1 MLRYDR
7 KGICAF
13 FFVTFAK
20 TPSRPVST
28 GLTSTSLDRAPGP
41 SNTFVRG
48 KSGYVP
54 FWPGGL
60 EEVSSE
66 PPPLD
71 GVNQRDRKGL
81 RTIPPGFSRGLRLPG
96 EAGDDE
102 ALVSIEDDSGRPRR
116 ADDGVHLHHFTLNEL
131 IRCSKDSVIDDANYD
146 EVEVSSHKVAEIDD
160 WLPTSVRSERSTTF
174 QFNLRRT

>member
-1 MLRYDR
+1 VL
-7 KGICAF
+7 F

-20 TPSRPVST
+20 TPTRRVPT

-48 KSGYVP
+48 KSGFVP

-71 GVNQRDRKGL
+71 GINQRNRKGL

-96 EAGDDE
+96 DVGDNE
-102 ALVSIEDDSGRPRR
+102 ALLSIEDESGRPRR
-116 ADDGVHLHHFTLNEL
+116 ADDGVHPHSFTLNAL
-131 IRCSKDSVIDDANYD
+131 IRCSKDYEVDDADFD
-146 EVEVSSHKVAEIDD
+146 EVEVPPHKVAEIDD
-160 WLPTSVRSERSTTF
+160 LLPTSVCSGGSTIF
-174 QFNLRRT
+174 QLNLRRT

>member
-1 MLRYDR
+1 MLF
-7 KGICAF
+7 IS
-13 FFVTFAK
+13 VTFAK
-20 TPSRPVST
+20 TPTRRIST

-66 PPPLD
+66 PRSLD
-71 GVNQRDRKGL
+71 GINQRNRKGL

-96 EAGDDE
+96 DVGDDE
-102 ALVSIEDDSGRPRR
+102 ALLSIEDESRRPRR
-116 ADDGVHLHHFTLNEL
+116 ADDGVHLHPFTLNGL
-131 IRCSKDSVIDDANYD
+131 IRCSKDSEIDNAKCD
-146 EVEVSSHKVAEIDD
+146 EVEVPPHKVAEIDD
-160 WLPTSVRSERSTTF
+160 WLPTSVRSGGSITY
-174 QFNLRRT
+174 QLNLRRT